1 MEHSRFE
8 VRFAGSGGQGII
20 LAGLIFAEAATL
32 EGYYVTNTQ
41 SYGPEARGGAS
52 RSDVVISDTPIDYPK
67 TISPDILICLN
78 QSSCDLYFKDLR
90 EDGILIVDPE
100 LIDQV
105 PTERSIKIPFRKISS
120 KIIGNGISANMVAL
134 GALIQITK
142 KIPQRVV
149 EKAIEKRAPKGTVER
164 NIRAFRAGL
173 REAKKVDLQSLPKR
187 ILEGEEEI

>member
-120 KIIGNGISANMVAL
+120 KITGNGVSANMVAL

-173 REAKKVDLQSLPKR
+173 REAKKVDLESLPKR
-187 ILEGEEEI
+187 VLEGEEEI